1 MNRRRVRLMRMTI
14 NTDLDLQNDP
24 EYRGSFTAPI
34 AIEENT
40 EIVAADWSVLGECTL
55 TLIVPAP

>member
-24 EYRGSFTAPI
+24 EYRGSFKLL
-34 AIEENT
+34 
-40 EIVAADWSVLGECTL
+40 AAAREAGGQ
-55 TLIVPAP
+55 